1 MSQLEQQ
8 MRHRDREMVPR
19 VLVVAMF
26 ALMAATLA
34 IVTFARV
41 TDAPKVGVL
50 DPAPVVAMREIS
62 LIGGRDGVYRVIDDT
77 GAEIAR
83 SSDDLM
89 GFVGVMGRVIERERL
104 VHDYAGGAPIQL
116 IRRANGNIAL
126 FDPATD
132 LDVELIGYGAD
143 NVAAFGNLID

>member
-8 MRHRDREMVPR
+8 MRHRDHEMVPR

-62 LIGGRDGVYRVIDDT
+62 LIGGSDGVY
-77 GAEIAR
+77 
-83 SSDDLM
+83 
-89 GFVGVMGRVIERERL
+89 RVIERERL